1 MPVERIDARF
11 GFDDLHETPARFVAT
26 LPSLNVPVAV
36 NLIVVPLAMRG
47 VAGFTVIDTK
57 WAVVT
62 VSVVE
67 PLTDPN
73 NALMV
78 VLPFATL
85 LARP

>member
-1 MPVERIDARF
+1 
-11 GFDDLHETPARFVAT
+11 
-26 LPSLNVPVAV
+26 
-36 NLIVVPLAMRG
+36 MRG
-47 VAGFTVIDTK
+47 VAGLTVIDTK